1 MSPTKTKPQNSSAI
15 VINGEVISLK
25 SLPVAPEFVDIL
37 VEIAI
42 KTALDH
48 LRKIEAQPEL
58 LQLVESISDLGYY
71 LKLCYSRPDGLLV
84 ERKNRFDIEEV
95 VIEAINAI
103 AALGGEFHGPT
114 GATPQRDEAMPVNSK
129 RAKKTN

>member
-71 LKLCYSRPDGLLV
+71 LKLCYSRPDCLLV

-103 AALGGEFHGPT
+103 AALGGE
-114 GATPQRDEAMPVNSK
+114 
-129 RAKKTN
+129 